1 MIGTPARLML
11 LLTSFLV
18 GQFFPPVATYTQPIT
33 STTSNRID
41 KRPTLAKLP
50 LDFIENRG
58 QWDSPTRFIASKG
71 SISARFEPDAIK
83 LRLGKAGQAFIDLRF
98 AGASREVSVTGE
110 RRRAG
115 YYNYFSG
122 DDPARWRSRVE
133 AYESIL
139 YRGLYRGID
148 MRVREQADRLEY
160 DLVLAAGAKLDTVV
174 IRAEGASSI
183 EIAGDGSLILQTEA
197 GPLRQTPPVTWE
209 EMPNGERRAVEC
221 RFRKIDAQSYGFD
234 ADRPDENLPLVID
247 PGLEWATYLG
257 GGFWDEVHDIKP
269 AGDGT
274 EDVILVGATLSPDFS
289 GRSTPVAG
297 FVVRMSGTGALVY
310 KTILNGSERE
320 WVRGLAVNGQGEPVV
335 VGESWSSDYPT
346 TPGAYDTSHGFGPDM
361 RPGSDAFVTRLSGAG
376 DQLIFS
382 TFIGTDEYDIA
393 HTVALTP
400 SGQVIVAGETASPV
414 WPTTAGA
421 YDRTYNCC
429 TPFGQG
435 SFSVK
440 DAFIARLNANGSALE
455 YSTYFG
461 GNGDEM
467 PKDIV
472 VDGQGFV
479 TFTGLTYTPPGTGQP
494 RLPTTPGALQPNPL
508 SSSTNSD
515 AFLTRMKLDGNGA
528 ADLKYSTFLG
538 GTDTDQG
545 LAVALDPLNPNDV
558 IAGGVTFSTVGT
570 VRFPTTAGTLRPSST
585 SVDGFVSRFRF
596 PVSGGGSLV
605 WSTLFGGFDYE
616 EVADISVNPSGEI
629 VIAGE
634 SRSFDLPTTQ
644 GAYDRTVAISTGV
657 LFFDAYVARISS
669 DGARLLY
676 GTYIGGSFD
685 DGHAKLALVGAS
697 SAVVTGW
704 TTSGDFPV
712 IPGAHDPILNNDG
725 EGGVPGG
732 PTGTPFDGF
741 VARLTLLADG
751 DGDDSVATPV
761 PLAPSSGTSVPT
773 NTAITF
779 DWSDVTDPSDLDGYH
794 VQLNQRPDFVCCND
808 WQEVWVPASQWVA
821 SVRFEGAYYWRVQA
835 ADRSGNLSAWSA
847 VQTFNSGAGVSTIF
861 VTPSTVQGGASAQGT
876 VSITSPAP
884 SSGAVVS
891 LRSSNTSV
899 ATVPSSVTI
908 AQGNHQRT
916 FTVATRTVSA
926 PTTVTI
932 TATYRNVSRS
942 ATLTVT
948 PVTPA
953 PAAPVLVSPA
963 NNARLPVNQSVAFT
977 WNPVS
982 GAATYDIQ
990 IDDSSTFSSP
1000 FVASQTGLTQTQFAR
1015 TFTSQRRY
1023 WWRVRGRNSAGTSG
1037 AWSSVRLF
1045 DIVGTTSPP
1054 PPPPSPALSTLTL
1067 NPTSVLG
1074 GASSQGTI
1082 SLTAAAPSGGAVV
1095 TLTSSNT
1102 TAATVPAN
1110 ITVPEGATGA
1120 SFTVTTRS
1128 VTSSAIVTIA
1138 AAYGGVTRTA
1148 TLTVNPQ
1155 SSPPPPPPPSTDTV
1169 SIQRAEYSSGRL
1181 RVEATSTNSNAVL
1194 QCFVSST
1201 NQLIGTLQHEGGGRY
1216 RGEFSWPTN
1225 PQSIRVRSNLGGSAT
1240 RTVTAK

>member
-1 MIGTPARLML
+1 MIGIPARLLIL
-11 LLTSFLV
+11 LLVSFLA
-18 GQFFPPVATYTQPIT
+18 GQFLPPVATDTKPIV
-33 STTSNRID
+33 SAASNDPVQGSR
-41 KRPTLAKLP
+41 LEKLP

-58 QWDSPTRFIASKG
+58 QWDSQAKFIASKG
-71 SISARFEPDAIK
+71 AITARFEPAAIK
-83 LRLGKAGQAFIDLRF
+83 LRIGKTRQASINLVFE
-98 AGASREVSVTGE
+98 GASTGVSIKGE
-110 RRRAG
+110 NRRTG
-115 YYNYFSG
+115 YYNFFGG
-122 DDPARWRSRVE
+122 DDPAKWRSRVE

-160 DLVLAAGAKLDTVV
+160 DLILAAGAKLDAVV
-174 IRAEGASSI
+174 IGVDGASSL
-183 EIAGDGSLILQTEA
+183 EIAADGSLIVQTEA

-209 EMPNGERRAVEC
+209 ELPNGERRAVEC
-221 RFRKIDAQSYGFD
+221 RFRKIDAHSYGFE
-234 ADRPDENLPLVID
+234 ADRPDDNLPLVID

-257 GGFWDEVHDIKP
+257 GGFWDEVHDLKP

-274 EDVILVGATLSPDFS
+274 GDVILVGATLSPDFS

-297 FVVRMSGTGALVY
+297 FVVRLSATGSLVY

-320 WVRGLAVNGQGEPVV
+320 WVRALAVGAQGEPVV

-361 RPGSDAFVTRLSGAG
+361 RPGSDAFVTRLSATG
-376 DQLIFS
+376 DRLVFS

-393 HTVALTP
+393 HAVALTP
-400 SGQVIVAGETASPV
+400 LGEVIVAGETTSPV

-421 YDRTYNCC
+421 YDRTHNCC

-435 SFSVK
+435 SFSIK
-440 DAFIARLNANGSALE
+440 DAFIARLSADGSALE

-472 VDGQGFV
+472 VDSQGFV
-479 TFTGLTYTPPGTGQP
+479 TFTGLTYTPPGSGQP

-508 SSSTNSD
+508 SSSVNSD
-515 AFLTRMKLDGNGA
+515 AFLTRMKLDGSGT

-545 LAVALDPLNPNDV
+545 LAIALDPLNPSDV
-558 IAGGVTFSTVGT
+558 IVGGVTFSTVGT

-616 EVADISVNPSGEI
+616 EVADLSVDANGEI

-685 DGHAKLALVGAS
+685 DGHVKLALVDPN
-697 SAVVTGW
+697 SAVVSGW

-712 IPGAHDPILNNDG
+712 TAGAHDPILNNDG
-725 EGGVPGG
+725 AGGVPGG

-741 VARLTLLADG
+741 VAKVTLLADG
-751 DGDDSVATPV
+751 DGDDTVATPV
-761 PLAPSSGTSVPT
+761 PLAPANGTSVPT
-773 NTAITF
+773 NTAITL
-779 DWSDVTDPSDLDGYH
+779 DWSDVTDPAGLDGYH
-794 VQLNQRPDFVCCND
+794 IQLNQRPDFVCCND
-808 WQEVWVPASQWVA
+808 WQEVWIPASEFVT
-821 SVRFEGAYYWRVQA
+821 SVRFDGAYYWRVQA
-835 ADRSGNLSAWSA
+835 ADRSGNVSAWSS
-847 VQTFNSGAGVSTIF
+847 VQTFNAGAGVSTLF
-861 VTPSTVQGGASAQGT
+861 VNPSTVQGGASAQGT

-884 SSGAVVS
+884 AGGAVVS

-908 AQGNHQRT
+908 SQGNHQRT
-916 FTVATRTVSA
+916 FTVATRTVST
-926 PTTVTI
+926 PTSVTI
-932 TATYRNVSRS
+932 TATYRNVSRNV
-942 ATLTVT
+942 TLTVN
-948 PVTPA
+948 PA
-953 PAAPVLVSPA
+953 TATPAAPVLVSPA
-963 NNARLPVNQSVAFT
+963 SNAQLPINQSVTFT
-977 WNPVS
+977 WNAAS
-982 GAATYDIQ
+982 GASTYEIQ

-1000 FVASQTGLTQTQFAR
+1000 LVASQTGLTQRQFAR

-1037 AWSSVRLF
+1037 AWSSVRIF
-1045 DIVGTTSPP
+1045 DIVATTP

-1067 NPTSVLG
+1067 NPTTVSG

-1095 TLTSSNT
+1095 TLASSNT
-1102 TAATVPAN
+1102 NVATVPAS
-1110 ITVPEGATGA
+1110 VAVAAGATGA
-1120 SFTVTTRS
+1120 TFTVATRS
-1128 VTSSAIVTIA
+1128 VTSSTSVTVSA
-1138 AAYGGVTRTA
+1138 TYGGVTRTA
-1148 TLTVNPQ
+1148 TLTVTAQ
-1155 SSPPPPPPPSTDTV
+1155 STTPPPSSTDTV
-1169 SIQRAEYSSGRL
+1169 AIQRAEYSSSDRQL

-1201 NQLIGTLQHEGGGRY
+1201 NALIGTLRNEGGGRY
-1216 RGEFSWPTN
+1216 RADFSWPTN
-1225 PQSIRVRSNLGGSAT
+1225 PQNIRVRSSLGGSAT
-1240 RTVTAK
+1240 RSVSTK